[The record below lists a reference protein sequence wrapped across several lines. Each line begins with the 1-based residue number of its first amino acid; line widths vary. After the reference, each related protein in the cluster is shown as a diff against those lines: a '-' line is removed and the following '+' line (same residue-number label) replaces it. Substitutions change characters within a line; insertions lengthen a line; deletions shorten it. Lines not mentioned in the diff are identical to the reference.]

1 MNKPSY
7 TRELFIK
14 DILSSR
20 RRLVVY
26 IHIPFCRRKCAYCYF
41 FSRAGSTLSGR
52 DSYIRKVCDEL
63 RSYGGVFQ
71 RRRKGIAAVYIGG
84 GSPSLLNKRQL
95 RSLLSCI
102 DEVIRPSE
110 FPPVKQLT
118 VELNP
123 EMFARRGCEEK
134 LAIMKSYSVNRL
146 SFGAQDLN
154 DRVLRSNHCAHRLS
168 HIYNAANKATLNR
181 FSYNID
187 LMFGLPGSDFESC
200 IDTIFYAIGILPPHI
215 QLNAPIHYVRGNRP
229 SGRMLSPVAQGLLAM
244 IARIL
249 LLKLRYGHSPYRY
262 LTELSLKRDDL
273 NIFSH
278 LQWTGS
284 AEVVGIGP
292 SARSVDIKR
301 DIISRTA
308 ADVDKYCAGTSQPPF
323 DKISTGY
330 KRLLKQGVIEE
341 FFKETLIRPP
351 LSPRRCGK
359 VIIRKKSA
367 AYVLAVLK
375 GIEGEVNDLRDAA
388 FFHYR
393 QAMDIMPGNSLA
405 YFCMVD
411 LSLLE
416 GRPGSALEYIR
427 AFPRNNNSAQML
439 SILFLLAK
447 NAGEEGCVRMLA
459 RKLKGCGA
467 DINGL
472 DIRHYHYTGLR
483 PPIKRMRRLFKECR
497 ALTRMSGMTLDFEE
511 SLKREHEGLKL
522 IKSL

>member
-1 MNKPSY
+1 M
-7 TRELFIK
+7 FIK
-14 DILSSR
+14 DMLLSR
-20 RRLVVY
+20 RKLAVY

-41 FSRAGSTLSGR
+41 FSRAGSTLSER

-63 RSYGGVFQ
+63 RIYSEVF
-71 RRRKGIAAVYIGG
+71 RRRRDSIAAVYIGG

-102 DEVIRPSE
+102 DEVIRPAE
-110 FPPVKQLT
+110 FPSVKQLT
-118 VELNP
+118 VEVNP
-123 EMFARRGCEEK
+123 EMFARRECEEK

-146 SFGAQDLN
+146 SFGVQAFN
-154 DRVLRSNHCAHRLS
+154 NAVLRKNGCIHRLS
-168 HIYNAANKATLNR
+168 HIYNAVNKATLNG

-187 LMFGLPGSDFESC
+187 LMFGLPGSDFGSC
-200 IDTIFYAIGILPPHI
+200 IDTIFSAIGILPPHI

-229 SGRMLSPVAQGLLAM
+229 SGRVLSPVAQGLLAM

-273 NIFSH
+273 NVFSH

-284 AEVVGIGP
+284 SDVIGIGS
-292 SARSVDIKR
+292 SARSVYIKR
-301 DIISRTA
+301 NIIARNTA
-308 ADVDKYCAGTSQPPF
+308 DTRKYCMSDREFTF
-323 DKISTGY
+323 DKANFNY

-341 FFKETLIRPP
+341 FFKERLIKPP
-351 LSPRRCGK
+351 LPLRRCGK

-375 GIEGEVNDLRDAA
+375 GIESEVNGLSDAA

-393 QAMDIMPGNSLA
+393 QAMDIIPGNSLA
-405 YFCMVD
+405 YFCMAD
-411 LSLLE
+411 LFLLE
-416 GRPGSALEYIR
+416 GRPGPALEYISG
-427 AFPRNNNSAQML
+427 FPLNNNSARML

-447 NAGEEGCVRMLA
+447 NAGEERCVRILA
-459 RKLKGCGA
+459 KKLKDDGVE
-467 DINGL
+467 INGL
-472 DIRHYHYTGLR
+472 DIRHYHYAGLR

-497 ALTRMSGMTLDFEE
+497 ALARMCGMTLDFKDP
-511 SLKREHEGLKL
+511 LKREHEGLKL